1 MIRAANIAAAVGQAS
16 CLSFP
21 GLPARR
27 TSPRAAGWKPSA
39 RQASCLSYFS
49 DLQGQFRT
57 GLTVERTGVD
67 TERSPDIETVRNDPT
82 EATNS
87 YTPGD
92 VLRIHG
98 NDLKL
103 NPADPAQGVFFH
115 GASGPEVRATRYVTV
130 IDGQTKFD
138 TVLVQGFNTLNSM
151 QPAANIIYMPPAV
164 ASNSETRH
172 RAIYS
177 NNCCRLC
184 GK

>member
-1 MIRAANIAAAVGQAS
+1 MIPAANIAAAVGQAS

-39 RQASCLSYFS
+39 RQASCLSYIS

-57 GLTVERTGVD
+57 GLTVRRTGVD
-67 TERSPDIETVRNDPT
+67 TERLPEIETVRNDAT
-82 EATNS
+82 EALNS

-103 NPADPAQGVFFH
+103 NPAAPAQGIFFR

-130 IDGQTKFD
+130 TDRQILVLVPAALTGPQTLMVRTLSGVNLRQTTFE
-138 TVLVQGFNTLNSM
+138 TVLAQGWFSAM
-151 QPAANIIYMPPAV
+151 
-164 ASNSETRH
+164 R
-172 RAIYS
+172 
-177 NNCCRLC
+177 
-184 GK
+184 